1 MPTITVLQ
9 PDPEVPLGRFEP
21 WLTEAGMQLELVPL
35 WNAELPQIADGL
47 LILGGRMNCHAEAE
61 HPWLPGV
68 RRLVASAVENGTP
81 TLGIC
86 LGHQILAEAL
96 GGAVTVD
103 HPDGREEGPQEL
115 HWSPT
120 AGSDPMLGSLATQGS
135 CPVAMSHR
143 DVVTRL
149 PPGAIELARTD
160 RFAHQVFRAGSAVGV
175 QFHPEA
181 SPEQVARW
189 AELTGGDAAGDRA
202 ALTAVDTEVSAA
214 ARAVAYGFADQLGA
228 TRTTR

>member
-103 HPDGREEGPQEL
+103 HPD
-115 HWSPT
+115 
-120 AGSDPMLGSLATQGS
+120 DPMLGSLATQGS